1 MIEHE
6 LLRFGYVILFLGT
19 MVEGDGFL
27 LTAAFLAHR
36 GYFHLGVVIAV
47 ATAANTLADQ
57 IYYQLA
63 RSRGR
68 EAFARKAE
76 ADPRFGRVRT
86 WIEHRG
92 VMLLLA
98 SRFLWGFRIAI
109 PAACG
114 ASGMGR
120 RTFLLVN
127 LAGGLIWASVFAVLG
142 YTLGGTLDV
151 LLANLRHLEWYVAG
165 GLLLAVALVVALRA
179 GEFRG
184 GVDALRRPAQAATE
198 FAGRL
203 FGYAHRASLLVISY
217 PEARLAGLVI
227 ALGFLNT
234 VSALFHWHPLR
245 IEAVESWLPLAV
257 SHGSRA
263 LIFLNGLALIL
274 VGRGLARRKQA
285 AWAVAAGVTALSIL
299 LHLGHHASILR
310 AAVSAVL
317 LVELVR
323 NGARFTARS
332 DPWRVRHGLIAAPV
346 LALALTVFGV
356 IGLHEHY
363 AHLPIRAAIAMTWR
377 STVAPDQSSP
387 PPPPN
392 EAAFLDSLRLLALV
406 SGGYVL
412 VALLAPVAFRRGST
426 ADAGR
431 VAEIAWT
438 HGEDSLSYF
447 AKQPDKRHFL
457 ASDDVFLGY
466 RVVNR
471 VAIVAGDPVGPLPS
485 IPGAIRRFVGL
496 CRSNDWIPVFYEA
509 SARHLTA
516 YQACGLRAFKVGEE
530 AVIPL
535 AGFSLQGGKVAKLR
549 QNINK
554 VEREVPDLKIVEYR
568 RDEAPDPE
576 IDEQL
581 EEISEEWLANKRGG
595 ELGFNLGVF
604 SVTELTDKRT
614 IVAVRDDGQI
624 QAFLTWLPY
633 RAGRALVLDA
643 MRRRSAAHF
652 GLMDALIVRS
662 ALMFKAEGLEAV
674 SLATAPLANLDET
687 GASTPYDKGVRL
699 IFEHFS
705 AFYGYESLLQF
716 KRKFNPAW
724 EGRYLA
730 FPRPDQ
736 LPRIAYALVAVHS
749 GGIIRL
755 LLNRRPAHVLA
766 PRRAL
771 RQMP

>member
-6 LLRFGYVILFLGT
+6 LLRFGYVILFVGT
-19 MVEGDGFL
+19 IVEGDGTL

-36 GYFHLGVVIAV
+36 GYFHLGIVMTV

-57 IYYQLA
+57 VYYQLA

-120 RTFLLVN
+120 RTFFLIN
-127 LAGGLIWASVFAVLG
+127 LAGAFIWASVFGVLG

-151 LLANLRHLEWYVAG
+151 LLADLRHLEGYVAG
-165 GLLLAVALVVALRA
+165 GLLLAVALVVAWRA
-179 GEFRG
+179 GELRG
-184 GVDALRRPAQAATE
+184 RVNALRRPAQAATE
-198 FAGRL
+198 YAGRL
-203 FGYAHRASLLVISY
+203 FGLAHHASRLVIAY
-217 PEARLAGLVI
+217 PETRLASLVI

-245 IEAVESWLPLAV
+245 FEALESWLPLAV

-263 LIFLNGLALIL
+263 LMFLNGLALIL

-285 AWAVAAGVTALSIL
+285 AWVMATGVTALSAL

-310 AAVSAVL
+310 AAASALL

-332 DPWRVRHGLIAAPV
+332 DPLRVRHGLIAAPV

-363 AHLPIRAAIAMTWR
+363 GRLPIRAAVAMTWK
-377 STVAPDQSSP
+377 TAVVPDQLDP
-387 PPPPN
+387 PLPPR

-406 SGGYVL
+406 SAGYVL
-412 VALLAPVAFRRGST
+412 IALLAPVALRREST
-426 ADAGR
+426 ADSGR
-431 VAEIAWT
+431 VAEIARV
-438 HGEDSLSYF
+438 HSQDSLSYF

-457 ASDDVFLGY
+457 AGDDVFLGY
-466 RVVNR
+466 RVINR

-485 IPGAIRRFVGL
+485 IPGAIGRFVDL
-496 CRSNDWIPVFYEA
+496 CRTNDWIPVFYEA
-509 SARHLTA
+509 AARHLPD
-516 YQACGLRAFKVGEE
+516 YQASGLRAFKVGEE

-554 VEREVPDLKIVEYR
+554 VEREVPDLKITEYR
-568 RDEAPDPE
+568 RDEETDPE

-581 EEISEEWLANKRGG
+581 EEISEEWLAGKRGG
-595 ELGFNLGVF
+595 ELRFNLGVF
-604 SVTELTDKRT
+604 SVNELADKRT
-614 IVAVRDDGQI
+614 ILAVRDDGRI
-624 QAFLTWLPY
+624 QAFVTWLPY

-643 MRRRSAAHF
+643 MRRRSASHF
-652 GLMDALIVRS
+652 GVMDALIVRS

-674 SLATAPLANLDET
+674 SLATAPLANVDET
-687 GASTPYDKGVRL
+687 GAATPYDKGVRL

-705 AFYGYESLLQF
+705 AFYGYERLLQF
-716 KRKFNPAW
+716 KRKFNPTW
-724 EGRYLA
+724 EGRYLV

-736 LPRIAYALVAVHS
+736 LPRIAYALVAVHT

-755 LLNRRPAHVLA
+755 LLHR
-766 PRRAL
+766 
-771 RQMP
+771 